1 MVKYQPFRFWC
12 QKVLPL
18 VYDDSLSYYE
28 LLCKVVGYLNNLI
41 TDTNQLITE
50 YEELKNMIENFD
62 FQDEVNKK
70 LDEMAEDGTLDA
82 LVTSA
87 ANSSFESLRRKILPI
102 TGELRQL
109 ANDDRV
115 IHNRVYSIRNYYDDP
130 ENPETVTRKSIVFAR
145 GQATYT
151 VNFNKLLKQRFGFI
165 LQIRGYSLNENYLY
179 GPYDETEN
187 EEWLV
192 FANGR
197 PIDPFDLQVNDEFV
211 DMLIYKKQDTGKY
224 LITHFDTSGIHIY
237 YYYPEIIDNTGNIP
251 RIRPYNVGTF
261 NTIMRENGIE
271 LQTPP
276 TGTAIMTTGPAAF
289 AANTWFKLDI
299 TL

>member
-109 ANDDRV
+109 ANDDRI
-115 IHNRVYSIRNYYDDP
+115 IHNRVTSIREFKDDP
-130 ENPETVTRKSIVFAR
+130 AYPDIITQKVIVFSR
-145 GQATYT
+145 GRASFT
-151 VNFNKLLKQRFGFI
+151 VNFNKMNKQRFGFI
-165 LQIRGYSLNENYLY
+165 LAVRGYSLNENYLY
-179 GPYDETEN
+179 GPYDETSN

-192 FANGR
+192 FANGQ
-197 PIDPFDLQVNDEFV
+197 PIEPFDLQVNDEFV
-211 DMLIYKKQDTGKY
+211 DMLIYKKQDNGKY
-224 LITHFDTSGIHIY
+224 VITHFDPSGIHIY
-237 YYYPEIIDNTGNIP
+237 YYYPEVINNTGNLP
-251 RIRPYNVGTF
+251 RVRPFSSGTF
-261 NTIMRENGIE
+261 TTILRENGLE

-276 TGTAIMTTGPAAF
+276 TGTSILTTGPATF
-289 AANTWFKLDI
+289 TANQWYKFDI
-299 TL
+299 IL